1 MGATPLLSITGRVLE
16 ISKGYIPR
24 VDVAKIVSQE
34 GNITI
39 TMDVHKD
46 IRIFDE
52 GDTIELALFNKE
64 PEYEYG
70 KDLCAK
76 ATIVAVRDIDDKTIK
91 MTLSIGGLLL
101 IIQGSKEVISKE
113 SFKPLMELY
122 VRIKKL

>member
-46 IRIFDE
+46 IRIFHFEDE
-52 GDTIELALFNKE
+52 GKVFICEIGRHSDDS
-64 PEYEYG
+64 YERLRKRGVWRRDYR
-70 KDLCAK
+70 DFREFD
-76 ATIVAVRDIDDKTIK
+76 VRW
-91 MTLSIGGLLL
+91 SG
-101 IIQGSKEVISKE
+101 
-113 SFKPLMELY
+113 
-122 VRIKKL
+122 